1 MNKKRIRQ
9 MDLALRRRLSD
20 RPAADYF
27 APGDALLRTIE
38 SEGYMQRFTGLFSG
52 ARLRC
57 ADVLALCRPE
67 LETLCPGE
75 PSEGWLAYAY
85 DYARRL
91 LYPEKTDAEPFAPG
105 AVFLLS
111 VLQVLFAA
119 EAELLPHDP
128 AWTFDFLTDDELAG
142 SPCAPSYQRFLR
154 LWRREFVYEL
164 MRLGLEVTPYRTLEL
179 SPVSTTSPSPPPAPC
194 GKAAWPWTWPWSPA
208 PPPATI
214 WASSAA
220 APASACPTCT
230 ISTPTSGSAAAG

>member
-27 APGDALLRTIE
+27 APGDALLRAIE
-38 SEGYMQRFTGLFSG
+38 AEGYMQRFAGLFSG

-164 MRLGLEVTPYRTLEL
+164 MRLGLEVTPYRTLEHIAGVHHIAVTAARAL
-179 SPVSTTSPSPPPAPC
+179 RKSGVAVDVALVS
-194 GKAAWPWTWPWSPA
+194 G
-208 PPPATI
+208 
-214 WASSAA
+214 
-220 APASACPTCT
+220 
-230 ISTPTSGSAAAG
+230 AAAGHDLGKFGCRPGERVPYLHY

>member
-1 MNKKRIRQ
+1 
-9 MDLALRRRLSD
+9 
-20 RPAADYF
+20 
-27 APGDALLRTIE
+27 
-38 SEGYMQRFTGLFSG
+38 MQRFTGLFSG
-52 ARLRC
+52 TRLRC

-164 MRLGLEVTPYRTLEL
+164 MRLGLEVTPYRTLEHIAGVHHIAVTAARAL
-179 SPVSTTSPSPPPAPC
+179 SL
-194 GKAAWPWTWPWSPA
+194 
-208 PPPATI
+208 I
-214 WASSAA
+214 H
-220 APASACPTCT
+220 
-230 ISTPTSGSAAAG
+230 I